1 MFQRTSLLITIFFFW
16 AILTPI
22 AYSQTSIDDNKKSE
36 FFGQNNPPD
45 YDEDNSPGGGSD
57 PGDDVDDEGVPIN
70 QNILL
75 LSLSGLGIG
84 LYFLTKKNQFKLK
97 T

>member
-22 AYSQTSIDDNKKSE
+22 AYSQTSIDENKKSE

-45 YDEDNSPGGGSD
+45 YDEDNGPGGGSD

-70 QNILL
+70 QHLL
-75 LSLSGLGIG
+75 LLPIFALGIG
-84 LYFLTKKNQFKLK
+84 IYYFHRRNQINYKV
-97 T
+97 